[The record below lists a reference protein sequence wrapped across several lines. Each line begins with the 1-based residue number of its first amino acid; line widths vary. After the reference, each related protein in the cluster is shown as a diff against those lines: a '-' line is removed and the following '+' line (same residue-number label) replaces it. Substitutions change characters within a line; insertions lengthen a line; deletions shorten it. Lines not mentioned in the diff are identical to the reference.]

1 MLNVKRLA
9 LPAMGLLLLVVGLI
23 GNATAA
29 NPQSST
35 SPQASTPT
43 TVSLNPEES
52 WNCIFNQHE
61 LNAQLMAGASA
72 AANGRIEFFLNRFPD
87 AVGDIVE
94 VSGNT
99 SPTKMT
105 NTFAIVNTN
114 SDGQASATLV
124 ATRPGDT
131 DVTTFAPGIQNNG
144 AHKVFGVVH
153 WVDGCP
159 EFPGDAENRFGTP
172 HPMTVTIAN
181 VSDGSPVDETSVR
194 WTIVDDEPNA
204 RFTNAAEDSNVIT
217 TTTDASGQASATL
230 EQLDAVIGDNSV
242 FIEVLTP
249 DGKTMFS
256 QTMRK
261 QWKQAIL
268 DVEATGS
275 AQIGLL
281 ANAMYTISVT
291 NTGNFDATNTELTA
305 TLPAGLTYV
314 SSTQDGAESNSVVT
328 WDLGTVAIGGT
339 RSVEL
344 TAQGVRIG
352 EQTITYFAE
361 SSEGLSDDDSTA
373 TEVIRGGLE
382 ATKTGPAQV
391 DIDSDVTYT
400 IEVTGTGTGASTG
413 VQLVDTIPAG
423 MSLVS
428 SDPEGTLVGDQLSI
442 QLGTQNP
449 FETTLVSVVLRAN
462 QPGDWTNE
470 VAVSSTEGATAS
482 AEVTTT
488 VVQPILAITK
498 IGPITSLLDES
509 FAYTITVTNNG
520 NGVAANTIVTDTLPE
535 GLAHVSSDPA
545 GTFSEE
551 DGTVTWNVG
560 DLNPGDSSTVTLRV
574 MGTTAGAMANTAS
587 ATADRVPT
595 APQIQT
601 TTTILVPAIT
611 VEKTGRT
618 AIFVGNQVTYTLT
631 ATNSGEAPLTGVTI
645 SDDFDAGM
653 SYVTSSPEG
662 TVPEEGGS
670 VTWEIGDLAVG
681 EAMSVT
687 VALQGDQLGTM
698 TNTASATAA
707 EGVSSEH
714 VLDVTILA
722 APGATVDITD
732 SLDPVRV
739 GEQVTFTVHVNNQGR
754 SAMTDVS
761 VVVPVPA
768 QFTINSAAE
777 VTDEEGTTTDEDA
790 VPRVTIDAETGI
802 VTYNHGE
809 PLATGDSF
817 SFTITVTANDLDE
830 GLIRVDTVTTASLNY
845 AEFTAEVSTDE
856 GTTVIEQ

>member
-1 MLNVKRLA
+1 MLNAKRLA
-9 LPAMGLLLLVVGLI
+9 LPAIGLLLLVIGLI

-43 TVSLNPEES
+43 MVSLNPEES

-72 AANGRIEFFLNRFPD
+72 ASNGRIEFFLNRFPD

-94 VSGNT
+94 VAGNT

-131 DVTTFAPGIQNNG
+131 DVTTFAPGIQNSD

-172 HPMTVTIAN
+172 HPMTVTIVN
-181 VSDGSPVDETSVR
+181 VSDGGPVQGTSVR

-204 RFTNAAEDSNVIT
+204 SFTNAAEDSNVIT
-217 TTTDASGQASATL
+217 ATTDASGQASVTL
-230 EQLDAVIGDNSV
+230 EQVDTVIGGNSV

-256 QTMRK
+256 HTMRK
-261 QWKQAIL
+261 QWKQAVL
-268 DVEATGS
+268 DVEAAGS

-305 TLPAGLTYV
+305 MLPAGLTYV
-314 SSTQDGAESNSVVT
+314 SSTLEGAESESVVT
-328 WDLGTVAIGGT
+328 WDLGTIAIGGT

-352 EQTITYFAE
+352 EQIITYHAE

-373 TEVIRGGLE
+373 TEVMRGGLE
-382 ATKTGPAQV
+382 VTKTGPAQV
-391 DIDSDVTYT
+391 DINSDVTYI

-423 MSLVS
+423 LSFVS
-428 SDPEGTLVGDQLSI
+428 SDPEGTLTGDQLSI

-449 FETTLVSVVLRAN
+449 FETTSVSVVLRAS
-462 QPGDWTNE
+462 QPGDWTNGA
-470 VAVSSTEGATAS
+470 AVSSTEGASAS
-482 AEVTTT
+482 AEATTT

-498 IGPITSLLDES
+498 AGPITALLNES
-509 FAYTITVTNNG
+509 FAYTITVTNDG

-535 GLAHVSSDPA
+535 GLAHMSSDPT

-551 DGTVTWNVG
+551 DSTVTWSVG
-560 DLNPGDSSTVTLRV
+560 DLNPGDSSTLSLRV
-574 MGTTAGAMANTAS
+574 MGTTAGAKVNTAS
-587 ATADRVPT
+587 ANADRVAT
-595 APQIQT
+595 APQFQV

-618 AIFVGNQVTYTLT
+618 AMFVGNQVTYTLT
-631 ATNSGEAPLTGVTI
+631 ATNSGEVPLTGVTI
-645 SDDFDAGM
+645 SDNFDAGM

-670 VTWEIGDLAVG
+670 VAWEIGDLAVG

-687 VALQGDQLGTM
+687 MTLQGDEVGTM
-698 TNTASATAA
+698 TNTANASAA
-707 EGVSSEH
+707 EGVSSQS
-714 VLDVTILA
+714 VLDVSVLA

-732 SLDPVRV
+732 SLDPVRE
-739 GEQVTFTVHVNNQGR
+739 GEQVEFTVSVSNQGR
-754 SAMTDVS
+754 SPMTSVR
-761 VVVPVPA
+761 VVVPIETE
-768 QFTINSAAE
+768 FTIVSTSDE
-777 VTDEEGTTTDEDA
+777 VRAVIDTENGT
-790 VPRVTIDAETGI
+790 
-802 VTYNHGE
+802 VTYEHGE
-809 PLATGDSF
+809 ALATGDSF
-817 SFTITVTANDLDE
+817 TFTITVTANDLPE
-830 GLIRVDTVTTASLNY
+830 NQRRQDTVTTATLSY
-845 AEFTAEVSTDE
+845 EEFSEDVSTDE

>member
-1 MLNVKRLA
+1 M
-9 LPAMGLLLLVVGLI
+9 
-23 GNATAA
+23 
-29 NPQSST
+29 
-35 SPQASTPT
+35 
-43 TVSLNPEES
+43 VSLNPEES

-72 AANGRIEFFLNRFPD
+72 ASNGRIEFFLNRFPD

-94 VSGNT
+94 VAGNT

-131 DVTTFAPGIQNNG
+131 DVTTFAPGIQNSG

-172 HPMTVTIAN
+172 HPMTVTIVN
-181 VSDGSPVDETSVR
+181 VSDGGPVQGTSVR

-204 RFTNAAEDSNVIT
+204 SFTNAAEDSNVIT
-217 TTTDASGQASATL
+217 ATTDASGQASVTL
-230 EQLDAVIGDNSV
+230 EQVDTVIGGNSV

-256 QTMRK
+256 HTMRK

-268 DVEATGS
+268 DVEAAGS

-305 TLPAGLTYV
+305 MLPAGLTYV
-314 SSTQDGAESNSVVT
+314 SSTLEGAESESVVT
-328 WDLGTVAIGGT
+328 WDLGTIAIDGT

-352 EQTITYFAE
+352 EQIITYHAE

-373 TEVIRGGLE
+373 TEVMRGGLE
-382 ATKTGPAQV
+382 VTKTGPAQV
-391 DIDSDVTYT
+391 DINSDVTYT

-423 MSLVS
+423 LSFVS
-428 SDPEGTLVGDQLSI
+428 SDPEGTLTGDQLSI

-449 FETTLVSVVLRAN
+449 FETTSVSVVLRAS
-462 QPGDWTNE
+462 QPGDWTNGA
-470 VAVSSTEGATAS
+470 AVSSTEGASAS
-482 AEVTTT
+482 AEATTT

-498 IGPITSLLDES
+498 AGPITALLNES
-509 FAYTITVTNNG
+509 FAYTITVTNDG

-535 GLAHVSSDPA
+535 GLAHMSSDPT

-551 DGTVTWNVG
+551 DSTVTWSVG
-560 DLNPGDSSTVTLRV
+560 DLNPGDSSTLSLRV
-574 MGTTAGAMANTAS
+574 MGTTAGAKVNTAS
-587 ATADRVPT
+587 ANADRVAT
-595 APQIQT
+595 APQFQV

-618 AIFVGNQVTYTLT
+618 AMFVGNQVTYTLT
-631 ATNSGEAPLTGVTI
+631 ATNSGEVPLTGVTI
-645 SDDFDAGM
+645 SDNFDAGM

-670 VTWEIGDLAVG
+670 VAWEIGDLAVG

-687 VALQGDQLGTM
+687 MTLQGDEVGTM
-698 TNTASATAA
+698 TNTANASAA
-707 EGVSSEH
+707 EGVSSQS
-714 VLDVTILA
+714 VLDVSVLA

-732 SLDPVRV
+732 SLDPVRE
-739 GEQVTFTVHVNNQGR
+739 GEQVEFTVSVSNQGR
-754 SAMTDVS
+754 SPMTSVR
-761 VVVPVPA
+761 VVVPIETE
-768 QFTINSAAE
+768 FTIVSTSDE
-777 VTDEEGTTTDEDA
+777 VRAVIDTENGT
-790 VPRVTIDAETGI
+790 
-802 VTYNHGE
+802 VTYEHGE
-809 PLATGDSF
+809 ALATGDSF
-817 SFTITVTANDLDE
+817 TFTITVTANDLPE
-830 GLIRVDTVTTASLNY
+830 NQRRQDTVTTATLSY
-845 AEFTAEVSTDE
+845 EEFSEDVSTDE

>member
-1 MLNVKRLA
+1 M
-9 LPAMGLLLLVVGLI
+9 
-23 GNATAA
+23 
-29 NPQSST
+29 
-35 SPQASTPT
+35 
-43 TVSLNPEES
+43 VSLNPEES

-72 AANGRIEFFLNRFPD
+72 ASNGRIEFFLNRFPD

-94 VSGNT
+94 VAGNT

-114 SDGQASATLV
+114 SVGQASATLV

-131 DVTTFAPGIQNNG
+131 DVTTFAPGIQNSD

-172 HPMTVTIAN
+172 HPMTVTIVN
-181 VSDGSPVDETSVR
+181 VSDGGPVQGTSVR

-204 RFTNAAEDSNVIT
+204 SFTNAAEDSNVIT
-217 TTTDASGQASATL
+217 ATTDASGQASVTL
-230 EQLDAVIGDNSV
+230 EQVDTVIGGNSV
-242 FIEVLTP
+242 LIEVLTP

-256 QTMRK
+256 HTMRK
-261 QWKQAIL
+261 QWKQAVL
-268 DVEATGS
+268 DVEAAGS

-305 TLPAGLTYV
+305 MLPAGLTYV
-314 SSTQDGAESNSVVT
+314 SSTLEGAESESVVT
-328 WDLGTVAIGGT
+328 WDLGTIAIGGT

-352 EQTITYFAE
+352 EQIITYHAE

-373 TEVIRGGLE
+373 TEVMRGGLE
-382 ATKTGPAQV
+382 VTKTGPAQV
-391 DIDSDVTYT
+391 DINSDVTYT

-423 MSLVS
+423 LSFVS
-428 SDPEGTLVGDQLSI
+428 SDPEGTLTGDQLSI

-449 FETTLVSVVLRAN
+449 LETTSVSVVLRAS
-462 QPGDWTNE
+462 QPGDWTNGA
-470 VAVSSTEGATAS
+470 AVSSTEGASAS
-482 AEVTTT
+482 AEATTT

-498 IGPITSLLDES
+498 AGPITALLNES
-509 FAYTITVTNNG
+509 FAYTITVTNDG

-535 GLAHVSSDPA
+535 GLAHMSSDPT

-551 DGTVTWNVG
+551 DSTVTWSVG
-560 DLNPGDSSTVTLRV
+560 DLNPGDSSTLSLRV
-574 MGTTAGAMANTAS
+574 MGTTAGAKVNTAS
-587 ATADRVPT
+587 ANADRVAT
-595 APQIQT
+595 APQFQV

-618 AIFVGNQVTYTLT
+618 AMFVGNQVTYTLT
-631 ATNSGEAPLTGVTI
+631 ATNSGEVPLTGVTI
-645 SDDFDAGM
+645 SDNFDAGM

-670 VTWEIGDLAVG
+670 VAWEIGDLAVG

-687 VALQGDQLGTM
+687 MTLQGDEVGTM
-698 TNTASATAA
+698 TNTANASAA
-707 EGVSSEH
+707 EGVSNQS
-714 VLDVTILA
+714 VLDVSVLA

-732 SLDPVRV
+732 SLDPVRE
-739 GEQVTFTVHVNNQGR
+739 GEQVEFTVSVSNQGR
-754 SAMTDVS
+754 SPMTSVR
-761 VVVPVPA
+761 VVVPIETE
-768 QFTINSAAE
+768 FTIVSTSDE
-777 VTDEEGTTTDEDA
+777 VRAVIDTENGT
-790 VPRVTIDAETGI
+790 
-802 VTYNHGE
+802 VTYEHGE
-809 PLATGDSF
+809 ALATGDSF
-817 SFTITVTANDLDE
+817 TFTITVTANDLPE
-830 GLIRVDTVTTASLNY
+830 NQRRQDTVTTATLSY
-845 AEFTAEVSTDE
+845 EEFSEDVSTDE

>member
-1 MLNVKRLA
+1 M
-9 LPAMGLLLLVVGLI
+9 
-23 GNATAA
+23 
-29 NPQSST
+29 
-35 SPQASTPT
+35 
-43 TVSLNPEES
+43 VSLNPEES

-72 AANGRIEFFLNRFPD
+72 ASNGRIEFFLNRFPD

-94 VSGNT
+94 VAGNT

-131 DVTTFAPGIQNNG
+131 DVTTFAPGIQNSG

-159 EFPGDAENRFGTP
+159 EFPGDSENRFGTP
-172 HPMTVTIAN
+172 HPMTVTIVN
-181 VSDGSPVDETSVR
+181 VSDGGPVQGTSVR

-204 RFTNAAEDSNVIT
+204 SFTNAAEDSNVIT
-217 TTTDASGQASATL
+217 ATTDASGQASVTL
-230 EQLDAVIGDNSV
+230 EQVDTVIGGNSV

-256 QTMRK
+256 HTMRK
-261 QWKQAIL
+261 QWKQAVL
-268 DVEATGS
+268 DVEAAGS

-305 TLPAGLTYV
+305 MLPAGLTYV
-314 SSTQDGAESNSVVT
+314 SSTLEGAESESVVT
-328 WDLGTVAIGGT
+328 WDLGTIAIGGT

-352 EQTITYFAE
+352 EQIITYHAE

-373 TEVIRGGLE
+373 TEVMRGGLE
-382 ATKTGPAQV
+382 VTKTGPAQV
-391 DIDSDVTYT
+391 DINSDVTYT

-423 MSLVS
+423 LSFVS
-428 SDPEGTLVGDQLSI
+428 SDPEGTLTGDQLSI

-449 FETTLVSVVLRAN
+449 LETTSVSVVLRAS
-462 QPGDWTNE
+462 QPGDWTNGA
-470 VAVSSTEGATAS
+470 AVSSTEGASAS
-482 AEVTTT
+482 AEATTT

-498 IGPITSLLDES
+498 AGPITALLNES
-509 FAYTITVTNNG
+509 FAYTITVTNDG

-535 GLAHVSSDPA
+535 GLAHMSSDPT

-551 DGTVTWNVG
+551 DSTVTWSVG
-560 DLNPGDSSTVTLRV
+560 DLNPGDSSTLSLRV
-574 MGTTAGAMANTAS
+574 MGTTAGAKVNTAS
-587 ATADRVPT
+587 ANADRVAT
-595 APQIQT
+595 APQFQV

-618 AIFVGNQVTYTLT
+618 AMFVGNQVTYTLT
-631 ATNSGEAPLTGVTI
+631 ATNSGEVPLTGVTI
-645 SDDFDAGM
+645 SDNFDAGM

-670 VTWEIGDLAVG
+670 VAWEIGDLAVG

-687 VALQGDQLGTM
+687 MTLQGDEVGTM
-698 TNTASATAA
+698 TNTANASAA
-707 EGVSSEH
+707 EGVSSQS
-714 VLDVTILA
+714 VLDVSVLA

-732 SLDPVRV
+732 SLDPVRE
-739 GEQVTFTVHVNNQGR
+739 GEQVEFTVSVSNQGR
-754 SAMTDVS
+754 SPMTSVR
-761 VVVPVPA
+761 VVVPIETE
-768 QFTINSAAE
+768 FTIVSTSDE
-777 VTDEEGTTTDEDA
+777 VRAVIDTENGT
-790 VPRVTIDAETGI
+790 
-802 VTYNHGE
+802 VTYEHGE
-809 PLATGDSF
+809 ALATGDSF
-817 SFTITVTANDLDE
+817 TFTITVTANDLPE
-830 GLIRVDTVTTASLNY
+830 NQRRQDTVTTATLSY
-845 AEFTAEVSTDE
+845 EEFSEDVSTDE

>member
-1 MLNVKRLA
+1 M
-9 LPAMGLLLLVVGLI
+9 
-23 GNATAA
+23 
-29 NPQSST
+29 
-35 SPQASTPT
+35 
-43 TVSLNPEES
+43 VSLNPEES

-72 AANGRIEFFLNRFPD
+72 ASNGRIEFFLNRFPD

-94 VSGNT
+94 VAGNT

-131 DVTTFAPGIQNNG
+131 DVTTFAPGIQNSG

-172 HPMTVTIAN
+172 HPMTVTIVN
-181 VSDGSPVDETSVR
+181 VSDGGPVQGTSVR

-204 RFTNAAEDSNVIT
+204 SFTNAAEDSNVIT
-217 TTTDASGQASATL
+217 ATTDASGQASVTL
-230 EQLDAVIGDNSV
+230 EQVDTVIGGNSV
-242 FIEVLTP
+242 LIEVLTP

-256 QTMRK
+256 HTMRK
-261 QWKQAIL
+261 QWKQAVL
-268 DVEATGS
+268 DVEAAGS

-305 TLPAGLTYV
+305 MLPAGLTYV
-314 SSTQDGAESNSVVT
+314 SSTLEGAESESVVT
-328 WDLGTVAIGGT
+328 WDLGTIAIGGT

-352 EQTITYFAE
+352 EQIITYHAE

-373 TEVIRGGLE
+373 TEVMRGGLE
-382 ATKTGPAQV
+382 VTKTGPAQV
-391 DIDSDVTYT
+391 DINSDVTYT

-423 MSLVS
+423 LSFVS
-428 SDPEGTLVGDQLSI
+428 SDPEGTLTGDQLSI

-449 FETTLVSVVLRAN
+449 LETTSVSVVLRAS
-462 QPGDWTNE
+462 QPGDWTNGA
-470 VAVSSTEGATAS
+470 AVSSTEGASAS
-482 AEVTTT
+482 AEATTT

-498 IGPITSLLDES
+498 AGPITALLNES
-509 FAYTITVTNNG
+509 FAYTITVTNDG

-535 GLAHVSSDPA
+535 GLAYMSSDPT

-551 DGTVTWNVG
+551 DSTVTWSVG
-560 DLNPGDSSTVTLRV
+560 DLNPGDSSTLSLRV
-574 MGTTAGAMANTAS
+574 MGTTAGAKVNTAS
-587 ATADRVPT
+587 ANADRVAT
-595 APQIQT
+595 APQFQV

-618 AIFVGNQVTYTLT
+618 AMFVGNQVTYTLT
-631 ATNSGEAPLTGVTI
+631 ATNSGEVSLTGVTI
-645 SDDFDAGM
+645 SDNFDAGM

-670 VTWEIGDLAVG
+670 VAWEIGDLAIG

-687 VALQGDQLGTM
+687 MTLQGDEVGTM
-698 TNTASATAA
+698 TNTANASAA
-707 EGVSSEH
+707 EGVSNQS
-714 VLDVTILA
+714 VLDVSVLA

-732 SLDPVRV
+732 SLDPVRE
-739 GEQVTFTVHVNNQGR
+739 GEQVEFTVSVSNQGR
-754 SAMTDVS
+754 SPMTSVR
-761 VVVPVPA
+761 VVVPIETE
-768 QFTINSAAE
+768 FTIVSTSDE
-777 VTDEEGTTTDEDA
+777 VRAVIDTENGT
-790 VPRVTIDAETGI
+790 
-802 VTYNHGE
+802 VTYEHGE
-809 PLATGDSF
+809 ALATGDSF
-817 SFTITVTANDLDE
+817 TFTITVTANDLPE
-830 GLIRVDTVTTASLNY
+830 NQRRQDTVTTATLSY
-845 AEFTAEVSTDE
+845 EEFSEDVSTDE

>member
-1 MLNVKRLA
+1 M
-9 LPAMGLLLLVVGLI
+9 
-23 GNATAA
+23 
-29 NPQSST
+29 
-35 SPQASTPT
+35 
-43 TVSLNPEES
+43 VSLNPEES

-72 AANGRIEFFLNRFPD
+72 ASNGRIEFFLNRFPD

-94 VSGNT
+94 VAGNT

-114 SDGQASATLV
+114 SVGQASATLV

-131 DVTTFAPGIQNNG
+131 DVTTFAPGIQNSD

-172 HPMTVTIAN
+172 HPMTVTIVN
-181 VSDGSPVDETSVR
+181 VSDGGPVQGTSVR

-204 RFTNAAEDSNVIT
+204 SFTNAAEDSNVIT
-217 TTTDASGQASATL
+217 ATTDASGQASVTL
-230 EQLDAVIGDNSV
+230 EQVDTVIGGNSV
-242 FIEVLTP
+242 LIEVLTP

-256 QTMRK
+256 HTMRK
-261 QWKQAIL
+261 QWKQAVL
-268 DVEATGS
+268 DVEAAGS

-305 TLPAGLTYV
+305 MLPAGLTYV
-314 SSTQDGAESNSVVT
+314 SSTLEGAESESVVT
-328 WDLGTVAIGGT
+328 WDLGTIAIGGT

-352 EQTITYFAE
+352 EQIITYHAE

-373 TEVIRGGLE
+373 TEVMRGGLE
-382 ATKTGPAQV
+382 VTKTGPAQV
-391 DIDSDVTYT
+391 DINSDVTYT

-423 MSLVS
+423 LSFVS
-428 SDPEGTLVGDQLSI
+428 SDPEGTLTGDQLSI

-449 FETTLVSVVLRAN
+449 LETTSVSVVLRAS
-462 QPGDWTNE
+462 QPGDWTNGA
-470 VAVSSTEGATAS
+470 AVSSTEGASAS
-482 AEVTTT
+482 AEATTT

-498 IGPITSLLDES
+498 AGPITALLNES
-509 FAYTITVTNNG
+509 FAYTIMVTNDG

-535 GLAHVSSDPA
+535 GLAHMSSDPT

-551 DGTVTWNVG
+551 DSTVTWSVG
-560 DLNPGDSSTVTLRV
+560 DLNPGDSSTLSLRV
-574 MGTTAGAMANTAS
+574 MGTTAGAKVNTAS
-587 ATADRVPT
+587 ANADRVAT
-595 APQIQT
+595 APQFQV

-618 AIFVGNQVTYTLT
+618 AMFVGNQVTYTLT
-631 ATNSGEAPLTGVTI
+631 ATNSGEVPLTGVTI
-645 SDDFDAGM
+645 SDNFDAGM

-670 VTWEIGDLAVG
+670 VAWEIGDLAIG

-687 VALQGDQLGTM
+687 MTLQGDEVGTM
-698 TNTASATAA
+698 TNTANASAA
-707 EGVSSEH
+707 EGVSNQS
-714 VLDVTILA
+714 VLDVSVLA

-732 SLDPVRV
+732 SLDPVRE
-739 GEQVTFTVHVNNQGR
+739 GEQVEFTVSVSNQGR
-754 SAMTDVS
+754 SPMTSVR
-761 VVVPVPA
+761 VVVPIETE
-768 QFTINSAAE
+768 FTIVSTSDE
-777 VTDEEGTTTDEDA
+777 VRAVIDTENGT
-790 VPRVTIDAETGI
+790 
-802 VTYNHGE
+802 VTYEHGE
-809 PLATGDSF
+809 ALATGDSF
-817 SFTITVTANDLDE
+817 TFTITVTANDLPE
-830 GLIRVDTVTTASLNY
+830 NQRRQDTVTTATLSY
-845 AEFTAEVSTDE
+845 EEFSEDVSTDE

>member
-1 MLNVKRLA
+1 M
-9 LPAMGLLLLVVGLI
+9 
-23 GNATAA
+23 
-29 NPQSST
+29 
-35 SPQASTPT
+35 
-43 TVSLNPEES
+43 VSLNPEES

-72 AANGRIEFFLNRFPD
+72 ASNGRIEFFLNRFPD

-94 VSGNT
+94 VAGNT

-131 DVTTFAPGIQNNG
+131 DVTTFAPGIQNSG

-181 VSDGSPVDETSVR
+181 VSDGGPVQGTSVR

-204 RFTNAAEDSNVIT
+204 SFTNAAEDSNVIT
-217 TTTDASGQASATL
+217 ATTDASGQASVTL
-230 EQLDAVIGDNSV
+230 EQVDTVIGGNSV

-256 QTMRK
+256 HTMRK

-268 DVEATGS
+268 DVEAAGS

-305 TLPAGLTYV
+305 MLPAGLTYV
-314 SSTQDGAESNSVVT
+314 SSTLEGAESESVVT
-328 WDLGTVAIGGT
+328 WDLGTIAIDGT

-352 EQTITYFAE
+352 EQIITYHAE

-373 TEVIRGGLE
+373 TEVMRGGLE
-382 ATKTGPAQV
+382 VTKTGPAQV
-391 DIDSDVTYT
+391 DINSDVTYT

-423 MSLVS
+423 LSFVS
-428 SDPEGTLVGDQLSI
+428 SDPEGTLTGDQLSI

-449 FETTLVSVVLRAN
+449 FETTSVSVVLRAS
-462 QPGDWTNE
+462 QPGDWTNGA
-470 VAVSSTEGATAS
+470 AVSSTEGASAS
-482 AEVTTT
+482 AEATTT

-498 IGPITSLLDES
+498 AGPITALLNES
-509 FAYTITVTNNG
+509 FAYTITVTNDG

-535 GLAHVSSDPA
+535 GLAHMSSDPT

-551 DGTVTWNVG
+551 DSTVTWSVG
-560 DLNPGDSSTVTLRV
+560 DLNPGDSSTLSLRV
-574 MGTTAGAMANTAS
+574 MGTTAGAKVNTAS
-587 ATADRVPT
+587 ANADRVAT
-595 APQIQT
+595 APQFQV

-618 AIFVGNQVTYTLT
+618 AMFVGNQVTYTLT
-631 ATNSGEAPLTGVTI
+631 ATNSGEVPLTGVTI
-645 SDDFDAGM
+645 SDNFDAGM

-670 VTWEIGDLAVG
+670 VAWEIGDLAVG

-687 VALQGDQLGTM
+687 MTLQGDEVGTM
-698 TNTASATAA
+698 TNTASASAA
-707 EGVSSEH
+707 EGVSSQS
-714 VLDVTILA
+714 VLDVSVLA

-732 SLDPVRV
+732 SLDPVRE
-739 GEQVTFTVHVNNQGR
+739 GEQVEFTVSVSNQGR
-754 SAMTDVS
+754 SPMTSVR
-761 VVVPVPA
+761 VVVPIETE
-768 QFTINSAAE
+768 FTIVSTSDE
-777 VTDEEGTTTDEDA
+777 VRAVIDTENGT
-790 VPRVTIDAETGI
+790 
-802 VTYNHGE
+802 VTYEHGE
-809 PLATGDSF
+809 ALATGDSF
-817 SFTITVTANDLDE
+817 TFTITVTANDLPE
-830 GLIRVDTVTTASLNY
+830 NQRRQDTVTTATLSY
-845 AEFTAEVSTDE
+845 EEFSEDVSTDE

>member
-1 MLNVKRLA
+1 M
-9 LPAMGLLLLVVGLI
+9 
-23 GNATAA
+23 
-29 NPQSST
+29 
-35 SPQASTPT
+35 
-43 TVSLNPEES
+43 VSLNPEES

-72 AANGRIEFFLNRFPD
+72 ASNGRIEFFLNRFPD

-94 VSGNT
+94 VAGNT

-131 DVTTFAPGIQNNG
+131 DVTTFAPGIQNSG

-172 HPMTVTIAN
+172 HPMTVTIVN
-181 VSDGSPVDETSVR
+181 VSDGGPVQGTSVR

-204 RFTNAAEDSNVIT
+204 SFTNAAEDSNVIT
-217 TTTDASGQASATL
+217 ATTDASGQASVTL
-230 EQLDAVIGDNSV
+230 EQVDTVIGGNSV

-256 QTMRK
+256 HTMRK

-268 DVEATGS
+268 DVEAAGS

-305 TLPAGLTYV
+305 MLPAGLTYV
-314 SSTQDGAESNSVVT
+314 SSTLEGAESESVVT
-328 WDLGTVAIGGT
+328 WDLGTIAIDGT

-352 EQTITYFAE
+352 EQIITYHAE

-373 TEVIRGGLE
+373 TEVMRGGLE
-382 ATKTGPAQV
+382 VTKTGPAQV
-391 DIDSDVTYT
+391 DINSDVTYT

-423 MSLVS
+423 LSFVS
-428 SDPEGTLVGDQLSI
+428 SDPEGTLTGDQLSI

-449 FETTLVSVVLRAN
+449 FETTSVSVVLRAS
-462 QPGDWTNE
+462 QPGDWTNGA
-470 VAVSSTEGATAS
+470 AVSSTEGASAS
-482 AEVTTT
+482 AEATTT

-498 IGPITSLLDES
+498 AGPITALLNES
-509 FAYTITVTNNG
+509 FAYTITVTNDG

-535 GLAHVSSDPA
+535 GLAHMSSDPT

-551 DGTVTWNVG
+551 DSTVTWSVG
-560 DLNPGDSSTVTLRV
+560 DLNPGDSSTLSLRV
-574 MGTTAGAMANTAS
+574 MGTTAGAKVNTAS
-587 ATADRVPT
+587 ANADRVAT
-595 APQIQT
+595 APQFQV

-618 AIFVGNQVTYTLT
+618 AMFVGNQVTYTLT
-631 ATNSGEAPLTGVTI
+631 ATNSGEVPLTGVTI
-645 SDDFDAGM
+645 SDNFDAGM

-670 VTWEIGDLAVG
+670 VAWEIGDLAVG

-687 VALQGDQLGTM
+687 MTLQGDEVGTM
-698 TNTASATAA
+698 TNTASASAA
-707 EGVSSEH
+707 EGVSSQS
-714 VLDVTILA
+714 VLDVSVLA

-732 SLDPVRV
+732 SLDPVRE
-739 GEQVTFTVHVNNQGR
+739 GEQVEFTVSVSNQGR
-754 SAMTDVS
+754 SPMTSVR
-761 VVVPVPA
+761 VVVPIETE
-768 QFTINSAAE
+768 FTIVSTSDE
-777 VTDEEGTTTDEDA
+777 VRAVIDTENGT
-790 VPRVTIDAETGI
+790 
-802 VTYNHGE
+802 VTYEHGE
-809 PLATGDSF
+809 ALATGDSF
-817 SFTITVTANDLDE
+817 TFTITVTANDLPE
-830 GLIRVDTVTTASLNY
+830 NQRRQDTVTTATLSY
-845 AEFTAEVSTDE
+845 EEFSEDVSTDE

>member
-1 MLNVKRLA
+1 MLNAKRLV

-29 NPQSST
+29 DPQSSV

-43 TVSLNPEES
+43 EVTLGANES
-52 WNCIFNQHE
+52 WECILNQHDVTAN
-61 LNAQLMAGASA
+61 LAAGATA
-72 AANGRIEFFLNRFPD
+72 AANGRIEFFLNRFPH

-94 VSGNT
+94 VTGNT

-105 NTFAIVNTN
+105 NSFAVVNTN
-114 SDGQASATLV
+114 SDGQATATLV

-131 DVTTFAPGIQNNG
+131 DVTAFAPGIQSNG

-159 EFPGDAENRFGTP
+159 VFPVDAENRFGTP
-172 HPMTVTIAN
+172 HAMDVTIAN
-181 VSDGSPVDETSVR
+181 VSDGAPVQGTSVR

-217 TTTDASGQASATL
+217 ATTDASGQAAVTL
-230 EQLDAVIGDNSV
+230 EQIDAVIGDNSV

-281 ANAMYTISVT
+281 ANAMYSISVT

-314 SSTQDGAESNSVVT
+314 SSSGDSAESDSVVT
-328 WDLGTVAIGGT
+328 WNLGTISIGGT
-339 RSVEL
+339 MTVDL
-344 TAQGVRIG
+344 TAQGARVG
-352 EQTITYFAE
+352 EQVITYHAE

-382 ATKTGPAQV
+382 VTKTGLASV
-391 DIDSDVTYT
+391 DINSDVTYT

-428 SDPEGTLVGDQLSI
+428 SDPQGTLVGDQLSI

-449 FETTLVSVVLRAN
+449 FETTTVTVVLRAN
-462 QPGDWTNE
+462 QAGDWTNS
-470 VAVSSTEGATAS
+470 VAVSSTEGAS
-482 AEVTTT
+482 ADAEAMTT
-488 VVQPILAITK
+488 VVQPILTLTK
-498 IGPITSLLDES
+498 TGPATALINES
-509 FAYTITVTNNG
+509 FAYTITVTNTG
-520 NGVAANTIVTDTLPE
+520 NGVAGNTVVTDTLPE
-535 GLAHVSSDPA
+535 GIDHVSSDPA
-545 GTFSEE
+545 GTVSEE
-551 DGTVTWNVG
+551 DSTVTWSIG
-560 DLNPGDSSTVTLRV
+560 DLNPGDASTITLRV
-574 MGTTAGAMANTAS
+574 MGTTAGEKMNTVS
-587 ATADRVPT
+587 ATGDRVAT

-631 ATNSGEAPLTGVTI
+631 ATNTGEAPLTGVTI
-645 SDDFDAGM
+645 SDTFASGM
-653 SYVTSSPEG
+653 SYVASNPEG
-662 TVPEEGGS
+662 TVSEEDS
-670 VTWEIGDLAVG
+670 NTYTWEVGDLAVG
-681 EAMSVT
+681 AASSVT
-687 VALQGDQLGTM
+687 LTLQGDEVGTA
-698 TNTASATAA
+698 TNTATATAT
-707 EGVSSEH
+707 EDVSSES
-714 VLDVTILA
+714 VLDVNILA

-739 GEQVTFTVHVNNQGR
+739 GEQVTFTVTVNNQGR
-754 SAMTDVS
+754 SPMTEVS

-777 VTDEEGTTTDEDA
+777 VTDEEATTTDEDA
-790 VPRVTIDAETGI
+790 VPKATIDGAI

-809 PLATGDSF
+809 ALATGDTF

>member
-1 MLNVKRLA
+1 M
-9 LPAMGLLLLVVGLI
+9 
-23 GNATAA
+23 
-29 NPQSST
+29 
-35 SPQASTPT
+35 
-43 TVSLNPEES
+43 VSLNPEES

-72 AANGRIEFFLNRFPD
+72 ASNGRIEFFLNRFPD

-94 VSGNT
+94 VAGNT

-114 SDGQASATLV
+114 SVGQASATLV

-131 DVTTFAPGIQNNG
+131 DVTTFAPGIQNSD

-172 HPMTVTIAN
+172 HPMTVTIVN
-181 VSDGSPVDETSVR
+181 VSDGGPVQGTSVR

-204 RFTNAAEDSNVIT
+204 SFTNAAEDSNVIT
-217 TTTDASGQASATL
+217 ATTDASGQASVTL
-230 EQLDAVIGDNSV
+230 EQVDTVIGGNSV
-242 FIEVLTP
+242 LIEVLTP

-256 QTMRK
+256 HTMRK
-261 QWKQAIL
+261 QWKQAVL
-268 DVEATGS
+268 DVEAAGS

-305 TLPAGLTYV
+305 MLPAGLTYV
-314 SSTQDGAESNSVVT
+314 SSTLEGAESESVVT
-328 WDLGTVAIGGT
+328 WDLGTIAIGGT

-352 EQTITYFAE
+352 EQIITYHAE

-373 TEVIRGGLE
+373 TEVMRGGLE
-382 ATKTGPAQV
+382 VTKTGPAQV
-391 DIDSDVTYT
+391 DINSDVTYT

-423 MSLVS
+423 LSFVS
-428 SDPEGTLVGDQLSI
+428 SDPEGTLTGDQLSI

-449 FETTLVSVVLRAN
+449 LETTSVSVVLRAS
-462 QPGDWTNE
+462 QPGDWTNGA
-470 VAVSSTEGATAS
+470 AVSSTEGASAS
-482 AEVTTT
+482 AEATTT

-498 IGPITSLLDES
+498 AGPITALLNES
-509 FAYTITVTNNG
+509 FAYTITVTNDG

-535 GLAHVSSDPA
+535 GLAHMSSDPT

-551 DGTVTWNVG
+551 DSTVTWSVG
-560 DLNPGDSSTVTLRV
+560 DLNPGDSSTLSLRV
-574 MGTTAGAMANTAS
+574 MGTTAGAKVNTAS
-587 ATADRVPT
+587 ANADRVAT
-595 APQIQT
+595 APQFQV

-618 AIFVGNQVTYTLT
+618 AMFVGNQVTYTLT
-631 ATNSGEAPLTGVTI
+631 ATNSGEVPLTGVTI
-645 SDDFDAGM
+645 SDNFDAGM

-670 VTWEIGDLAVG
+670 VAWEIGDLAVG

-687 VALQGDQLGTM
+687 MTLQGDEVGTM
-698 TNTASATAA
+698 TNTANASAA
-707 EGVSSEH
+707 EGVSNQS
-714 VLDVTILA
+714 VLDVSVLA

-732 SLDPVRV
+732 SLDPVRE
-739 GEQVTFTVHVNNQGR
+739 GEQVEFTVSVSNQGR
-754 SAMTDVS
+754 SPMTSVR
-761 VVVPVPA
+761 VVVPIETE
-768 QFTINSAAE
+768 FTIVSTSDE
-777 VTDEEGTTTDEDA
+777 VRAVIDTESGT
-790 VPRVTIDAETGI
+790 
-802 VTYNHGE
+802 VTYEHGE
-809 PLATGDSF
+809 ALATGDSF
-817 SFTITVTANDLDE
+817 TFTITVTANDLPADQ
-830 GLIRVDTVTTASLNY
+830 IRQDTVTTATLTY
-845 AEFTAEVSTDE
+845 AEFTAAVSTDE
-856 GTTVIEQ
+856 GTTVIER

>member
-1 MLNVKRLA
+1 M
-9 LPAMGLLLLVVGLI
+9 
-23 GNATAA
+23 
-29 NPQSST
+29 
-35 SPQASTPT
+35 
-43 TVSLNPEES
+43 VSLNPEES

-72 AANGRIEFFLNRFPD
+72 ASNGRIEFFLNRFPD

-94 VSGNT
+94 VAGNT

-114 SDGQASATLV
+114 SVGQASATLV

-131 DVTTFAPGIQNNG
+131 DVTTFAPGIQNSD

-172 HPMTVTIAN
+172 HPMTVTIVN
-181 VSDGSPVDETSVR
+181 VSDGGPVQGTSVR

-204 RFTNAAEDSNVIT
+204 SFTNAAEDSNVIT
-217 TTTDASGQASATL
+217 ATTDASGQASVTL
-230 EQLDAVIGDNSV
+230 EQVDTVIGGNSV
-242 FIEVLTP
+242 LIEVLTP

-256 QTMRK
+256 HTMRK
-261 QWKQAIL
+261 QWKQAVL
-268 DVEATGS
+268 DVEAAGS

-305 TLPAGLTYV
+305 MLPAGLTYV
-314 SSTQDGAESNSVVT
+314 SSTLEGAESESVVT
-328 WDLGTVAIGGT
+328 WDLGTIAIGGT

-352 EQTITYFAE
+352 EQIITYHAE

-373 TEVIRGGLE
+373 TEVMRGGLE
-382 ATKTGPAQV
+382 VTKTGPAQV
-391 DIDSDVTYT
+391 DINSDVTYT

-423 MSLVS
+423 LSFVS
-428 SDPEGTLVGDQLSI
+428 SDPEGTLTGDQLSI

-449 FETTLVSVVLRAN
+449 LETTSVSVVLRAS
-462 QPGDWTNE
+462 QPGDWTNGA
-470 VAVSSTEGATAS
+470 AVSSTEGASAS
-482 AEVTTT
+482 AEATTT

-498 IGPITSLLDES
+498 AGPITALLNES
-509 FAYTITVTNNG
+509 FAYTITVTNDG

-535 GLAHVSSDPA
+535 GLAHMSSDPT

-551 DGTVTWNVG
+551 DSTVTWSVG
-560 DLNPGDSSTVTLRV
+560 DLNPGDSSTLSLRV
-574 MGTTAGAMANTAS
+574 MGTTAGAKVNTAS
-587 ATADRVPT
+587 ANADRVAT
-595 APQIQT
+595 APQFQV

-618 AIFVGNQVTYTLT
+618 AMFVGNQVTYTLT
-631 ATNSGEAPLTGVTI
+631 ATNSGEVPLTGVTI
-645 SDDFDAGM
+645 SDNFDAGM

-670 VTWEIGDLAVG
+670 VAWEIGDLAVG

-687 VALQGDQLGTM
+687 MTLQGDEVGTM
-698 TNTASATAA
+698 TNTANASAA
-707 EGVSSEH
+707 EGVSNQS
-714 VLDVTILA
+714 VLDVSVLA

-732 SLDPVRV
+732 SLDPVRE
-739 GEQVTFTVHVNNQGR
+739 GEQVEFTVSVSNQGR
-754 SAMTDVS
+754 SPMTSVR
-761 VVVPVPA
+761 VVVPIETE
-768 QFTINSAAE
+768 FTIVSTSDE
-777 VTDEEGTTTDEDA
+777 VRAVIDTENGT
-790 VPRVTIDAETGI
+790 
-802 VTYNHGE
+802 VTYEHGE
-809 PLATGDSF
+809 ALATGDSF
-817 SFTITVTANDLDE
+817 TFTITVTANDLPE
-830 GLIRVDTVTTASLNY
+830 SQRRQDTVTTATLSY
-845 AEFTAEVSTDE
+845 EEFSEDVSTDE